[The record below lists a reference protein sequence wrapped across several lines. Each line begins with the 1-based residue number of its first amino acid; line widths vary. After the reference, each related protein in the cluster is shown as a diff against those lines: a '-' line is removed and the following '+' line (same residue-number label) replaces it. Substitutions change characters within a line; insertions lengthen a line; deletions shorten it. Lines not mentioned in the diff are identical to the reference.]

1 MTQIIGFA
9 GKKQSGKNTAC
20 NFILATKI
28 AELGV
33 SKGTRL
39 NEGGEVEVTD
49 ILNDSPT
56 RKEWF
61 PVYSPHVDVENLFNN
76 ELGKFIKLY
85 SFAEKLKR
93 MAIDV
98 LGLKEEWVFG
108 TDKQKNTLTSISW
121 EDMPGEEAKKHA
133 PGKMTS
139 REVLQYVGTD
149 FFRKFYPNVWL
160 DSCLRKIEEESPE
173 IALISDV
180 RFENEIRGIQ
190 KKNGF
195 VVGLKRDP
203 YKKGDKH
210 ASEIEIEK
218 CFGLCNAVIDNA
230 KLTIPEHNEHIYNA
244 LTGVS
249 EISHDAI
256 FPFVK
261 EEEVVNE

>member
-39 NEGGEVEVTD
+39 SEGGEVEVTD

-56 RKEWF
+56 DKEWF
-61 PVYSPHVDVENLFNN
+61 PFYSPHVDVENLFNN

-108 TDKQKNTLTSISW
+108 TDKQKNTLTDIKW
-121 EDMPGEEAKKHA
+121 EDMPGSATKK
-133 PGKMTS
+133 GRMTA
-139 REVLQYVGTD
+139 REVLQVVGTD
-149 FFRKFYPNVWL
+149 FFRSIYKNVWV
-160 DSCLRKIEEESPE
+160 DSCLRQIKEDDSEL
-173 IALISDV
+173 ALISDV
-180 RFENEIRGIQ
+180 RFENEILAIQ
-190 KKNGF
+190 NAGGF
-195 VVGLKRDP
+195 VVGLKRNP
-203 YKKGDKH
+203 SKKKDKH
-210 ASEIEIEK
+210 PSETSIEK
-218 CFGLCNAVIDNA
+218 CIDLCDATIDNQL
-230 KLTIPEHNEHIYNA
+230 LTIPQQNEQIY
-244 LTGVS
+244 LTIKHLDNIPD
-249 EISHDAI
+249 IST
-256 FPFVK
+256 
-261 EEEVVNE
+261 EE